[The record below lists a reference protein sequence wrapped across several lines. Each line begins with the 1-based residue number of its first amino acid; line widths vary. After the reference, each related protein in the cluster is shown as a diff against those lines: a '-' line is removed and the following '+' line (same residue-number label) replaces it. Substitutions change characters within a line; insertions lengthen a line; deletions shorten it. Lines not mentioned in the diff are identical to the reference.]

1 MLPDRVVRTP
11 STSLGQWDHCA
22 GKERTTPMNKHLV
35 WAALLCSTA
44 LVSIPAI
51 AQNVSAKGIKGS
63 ASAHDINIQSDSL
76 INSKNSVFAA
86 PQSKGGYASRG
97 LNGTCNIHVNNKTGY
112 YVSFYFNGNAAGA
125 VGPWGDLYPT
135 SSEGSAVLYAKAVF
149 TDGTVLTFGPQNFSC
164 TGTDFTW
171 TLTP

>member
-1 MLPDRVVRTP
+1 M
-11 STSLGQWDHCA
+11 H
-22 GKERTTPMNKHLV
+22 KHLV

-44 LVSIPAI
+44 LVSIPAM
-51 AQNVSAKGIKGS
+51 AENLSAKGVRS
-63 ASAHDINIQSDSL
+63 AATANDVNIHSDSL
-76 INSKNSVFAA
+76 VNSRNSAIAA
-86 PQSKGGYASRG
+86 PASKGGFADRG
-97 LNGTCNIHVNNKTGY
+97 LNGTCNIHVDNKTGY

-135 SSEGSAVLYAKAVF
+135 SSGGAAVLYAKAVF
-149 TDGTVLTFGPQNFSC
+149 ADGSVLTFGPQNFSC

>member
-1 MLPDRVVRTP
+1 MLPDRVVRKP

-22 GKERTTPMNKHLV
+22 GKERTTPMHKHLV

-44 LVSIPAI
+44 LVSIPAL
-51 AQNVSAKGIKGS
+51 AES
-63 ASAHDINIQSDSL
+63 ASTKGVQASANSHDINIQSDSL
-76 INSKNSVFAA
+76 VNSKGSNIAA
-86 PQSKGGYASRG
+86 PQSKGGFASRG

-112 YVSFYFNGNAAGA
+112 YITFYFNGNAAGA
-125 VGPWGDLYPT
+125 VGPWGDLYPNST
-135 SSEGSAVLYAKAVF
+135 EGSAVLYGKAVF
-149 TDGTVLTFGPQNFSC
+149 TDGSVLTFGPQNFTC

>member
-1 MLPDRVVRTP
+1 M
-11 STSLGQWDHCA
+11 H
-22 GKERTTPMNKHLV
+22 KHLV

-44 LVSIPAI
+44 LVSIPAL
-51 AQNVSAKGIKGS
+51 AESVSSKGVQAS
-63 ASAHDINIQSDSL
+63 ASAQDLNIHTDSL
-76 INSKNSVFAA
+76 MNSKNSMVAA
-86 PQSKGGYASRG
+86 PQSKGGFAPRG

-112 YVSFYFNGNAAGA
+112 YITFYFNGNTAGA

-135 SSEGSAVLYAKAVF
+135 STEGSAVLYAKAVF
-149 TDGTVLTFGPQNFSC
+149 TDGSVLTFGPQNFSC

>member
-1 MLPDRVVRTP
+1 M
-11 STSLGQWDHCA
+11 H
-22 GKERTTPMNKHLV
+22 KHLV

-44 LVSIPAI
+44 LVSIPAL
-51 AQNVSAKGIKGS
+51 AESASTKGVAAS
-63 ASAHDINIQSDSL
+63 ASAHDINIQSDNL
-76 INSKNSVFAA
+76 LNSKNSMVAA
-86 PQSKGGYASRG
+86 PASKGGFAARG

-112 YVSFYFNGNAAGA
+112 YITFYFNGNAAGA

-135 SSEGSAVLYAKAVF
+135 STEGSAVLYGKAVF
-149 TDGTVLTFGPQNFSC
+149 TDGSVLTFGPQNFSC